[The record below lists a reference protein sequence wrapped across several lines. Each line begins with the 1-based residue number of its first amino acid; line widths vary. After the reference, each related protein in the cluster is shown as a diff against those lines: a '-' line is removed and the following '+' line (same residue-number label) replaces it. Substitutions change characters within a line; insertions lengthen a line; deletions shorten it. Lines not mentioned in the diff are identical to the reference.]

1 MKEIKL
7 DLDIAEKSITRYKEI
22 IENLK
27 KICERLKS
35 ENTALRSRWNG
46 KSSNKFGNYCEI
58 IEKNLSGRINE
69 LEKICNG
76 LNEAKNTFIEEDKNI
91 LK

>member
-46 KSSNKFGNYCEI
+46 KSSNKFGNYC
-58 IEKNLSGRINE
+58 
-69 LEKICNG
+69 
-76 LNEAKNTFIEEDKNI
+76 
-91 LK
+91 